1 MAYGPATP
9 TIGQP
14 QAKYR
19 NVPVPSDSTLPYG
32 NSATGGAA
40 PSQLERFSLPVMVWL
55 YLLCVITPVEFS
67 LGSVALTPL
76 RILLLIMVVPLAARL
91 FAGHFG
97 KVMAVDIFFFVHMAW
112 ATLAIAVNNPTRVV
126 ENVGSAAVEFLG
138 GYLIARAFIRT
149 PDQFEHLIKV
159 LLLIIILLLPFGI
172 PEMFSGHPVIP
183 TFIDQLPGIASVEDI
198 DNPKRMGLERVQNVF
213 AHPIHY
219 GLFCSVAFML
229 LLLGLHGRMSLFKR
243 LIGCGVIFA
252 GVFISL
258 SSGALLAIILQGG
271 LLAWALIFARVKRKW
286 LLLLGLCVLA
296 YVVVDVLSNR
306 TPMKVLMTYAT
317 FSAQTAY
324 YRANI
329 NEWGWYNVEQ
339 NPIFGLGL
347 RNWIRPAYMQK
358 GSVDNFWLVM
368 AMRYGIP
375 GVALLMAGYF
385 IGLFKIGLRDLSF
398 SPRVTRLRLAWM
410 ITLCGLSFTMT
421 TVHVWTAMYSFVFFI
436 YGSSMWM
443 LYYTPE
449 DEGGDPAAPTEPTPR
464 RGLNYRRSQPEAAA
478 ASERPAPR
486 YSRPADDPAA
496 KDDAAGTSRPGPRY
510 TRFDGRQPTPANRSR
525 THKPTD

>member
-1 MAYGPATP
+1 M
-9 TIGQP
+9 
-14 QAKYR
+14 
-19 NVPVPSDSTLPYG
+19 PSDSTLTFG
-32 NSATGGAA
+32 NSTANGAA
-40 PSQLERFSLPVMVWL
+40 PSRLEALRLPVVVWL
-55 YLLCVITPVEFS
+55 YLICVITPVEFS

-76 RILLLIMVVPLAARL
+76 RLLLLIMVVPLAARL
-91 FAGHFG
+91 FAGGFG

-149 PDQFEHLIKV
+149 PDQFEHLIKA
-159 LLLIIILLLPFGI
+159 LLFLIIILLPFGI
-172 PEMFSGHPVIP
+172 PEMFSGHPIIP
-183 TFIDQLPGIASVEDI
+183 AFFEQLPGIGSVEDI

-219 GLFCSVAFML
+219 GLFCSVAFTL
-229 LLLGLHGRMSLFKR
+229 LLLGLHGRMSLMKR
-243 LIGCGVIFA
+243 LLGCCVIFI

-258 SSGALLAIILQGG
+258 SSGALLAIILQVG
-271 LLAWALIFARVKRKW
+271 LIAWALIFAKVKRKW
-286 LLLLGLCVLA
+286 LLLLGLFVLA
-296 YVVVDVLSNR
+296 YVVVDILSNR

-368 AMRYGIP
+368 AMRYGLP
-375 GVALLMAGYF
+375 GATLLILGYF

-449 DEGGDPAAPTEPTPR
+449 DEGGEQTGPAEPPSQR
-464 RGLNYRRSQPEAAA
+464 SLNYRRSHSEPGA
-478 ASERPAPR
+478 ASERSTAR
-486 YSRPADDPAA
+486 YSRTSDDHAA
-496 KDDAAGTSRPGPRY
+496 NDEATDTTRPTPRY